1 MAEVH
6 HTSVGDAAQI
16 RLIVEQVVEATIVRL
31 SPPAQAST
39 AESPMKTE
47 IPAPLKWAAGIIA
60 SIMSLGMGAM
70 VLWLVTTLNEM
81 QLTVARIDER
91 QQSQVG
97 DVDGRFAEVNRRIG
111 RLEARNGRTDRGEG
125 EVGHSEEVALP

>member
-1 MAEVH
+1 MPDGPR
-6 HTSVGDAAQI
+6 SSGDNAQV
-16 RLIVEQVVEATIVRL
+16 RLIVEQALDAAIVRL
-31 SPPAQAST
+31 GAVPSSVPSEP
-39 AESPMKTE
+39 KVE
-47 IPAPLKWAAGIIA
+47 IPPPLKWAAGIVA
-60 SIMSLGMGAM
+60 SLMSLAMGAM

-111 RLEARNGRTDRGEG
+111 RLEARNGRTDRGEV
-125 EVGHSEEVALP
+125 E

>member
-1 MAEVH
+1 MSDGQR
-6 HTSVGDAAQI
+6 TSVGDAAQTRI
-16 RLIVEQVVEATIVRL
+16 IIEQVVDAAIVRL
-31 SPPAQAST
+31 STPMTASRPG
-39 AESPMKTE
+39 APLRTE
-47 IPAPLKWAAGIIA
+47 IPAPLKWAAGIVA
-60 SIMSLGMGAM
+60 SLMSLGMGAM

-97 DVDGRFAEVNRRIG
+97 DIDGRFLEVNRRIG

-125 EVGHSEEVALP
+125 ETGHSEDGAAP

>member
-1 MAEVH
+1 MSDSH
-6 HTSVGDAAQI
+6 RTSVGDAAQI

-31 SPPAQAST
+31 SATPAQASSV
-39 AESPMKTE
+39 EQPVKTE
-47 IPAPLKWAAGIIA
+47 IPAPLKWAAGIVA
-60 SIMSLGMGAM
+60 SLMSLGMGAM

-111 RLEARNGRTDRGEG
+111 RLEARNGRTDRGEA
-125 EVGHSEEVALP
+125 EETTAP